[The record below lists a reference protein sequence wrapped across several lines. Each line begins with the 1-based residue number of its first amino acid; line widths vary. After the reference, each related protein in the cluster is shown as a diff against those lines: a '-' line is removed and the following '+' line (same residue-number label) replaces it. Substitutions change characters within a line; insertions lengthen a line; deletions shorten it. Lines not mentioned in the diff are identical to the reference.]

1 MKNRMYFGDHNSDEM
16 LAVIT
21 TMPNIVI
28 AEEDGEWVQIAG
40 ADGERFISNGGL
52 RSVPIVVPMWI
63 RPEADVNAVTAWLSG
78 AGKLRFA
85 RWNWFWDARIIG
97 ETPLV
102 PCVWDDGWTTN
113 VTFRA
118 KPHRYVWPEADP
130 ITLTES
136 AVSITGKGTA
146 PAKPLISITGTGNI
160 TLMVG
165 SQSVLID
172 ELDGTITLDCK
183 AKIAYSGDT
192 AMKDAVSIVD
202 GKWPVLDPDITFV
215 SWTGSVSEVTVT
227 PRWRYR

>member
-16 LAVIT
+16 LTVIT

-28 AEEDGEWVQIAG
+28 AEEDGEWIRIAG
-40 ADGERFISNGGL
+40 ADGERFISNGAL

-85 RWNWFWDARIIG
+85 RWGWYWDARITG
-97 ETPLV
+97 QTPLV

-113 VTFRA
+113 VTFHA
-118 KPHRYVWPEADP
+118 KPHRYVWPEASP
-130 ITLTES
+130 ITLTEP
-136 AVSITGKGTA
+136 AVSIAGKGTV

-172 ELDGTITLDCK
+172 DLSGTITLDCE
-183 AKIAYSGDT
+183 AKMAYGGSG
-192 AMKDAVSIVD
+192 AMNDAVSIID
-202 GKWPVLDPDITFV
+202 GKWPELDPEITLFN
-215 SWTGSVSEVTVT
+215 WTGSVSKVTVA